1 MTIDITSTEYTIV
14 VYTPTGTAIAYITDF
29 SDLAIGQITNG
40 YDTFQMTVRYGMP
53 GTEYLV
59 TDNRIIVYRKNNL
72 FGVQSYIAFSGTIL
86 KTALVEAEIN
96 TLTVTAFGF
105 EEILARRIVAW
116 KDTARGKTVF
126 PENKTAGFEY
136 PNQIIFKL
144 VASNVGPAAQSTR
157 EVITDLVGT
166 GRTINGVIPE
176 WFTYGDN
183 PDCGLA
189 ISSFDGIANQN
200 LLETIQAVATE
211 GKVGFKVVWTPGA
224 NTYLIEVAADRVGQ
238 DRTDTVRFSIG
249 NGTVDSIETTTDYSQ
264 SWNVAIMSKGGTG
277 ASVRRFVYP
286 NPDQRPSG
294 LLQRETFLTS
304 ATGTT
309 AGNLATA
316 VLEYKNMQKSI
327 SQIQCVIRQSEGLI
341 YGRDYFISDLVT
353 VETTFQRVQLQ
364 VKQVTMSMSSDGVET
379 IGVTLE
385 SE

>member
-1 MTIDITSTEYTIV
+1 
-14 VYTPTGTAIAYITDF
+14 
-29 SDLAIGQITNG
+29 
-40 YDTFQMTVRYGMP
+40 MP
-53 GTEYLV
+53 GTEYL
-59 TDNRIIVYRKNNL
+59 TADNRIIVYRKNNL
-72 FGVQSYIAFSGTIL
+72 FGVPSYIAFSGTIL
-86 KTALVEAEIN
+86 KTVLVEAEIN

-116 KDTARGKTVF
+116 KDTARGRTVF

-136 PNQIIFKL
+136 PSSIIWKL
-144 VASNVGPAAQSTR
+144 VHYNVGQGATSTR
-157 EVITDLVGT
+157 ESVTDLVGT
-166 GRTINGVIPE
+166 GRTINGEIPQ
-176 WFTYGDN
+176 FYNADYQ
-183 PDCGLA
+183 DVGLA

-211 GKVGFKVVWTPGA
+211 GKIGFDISWDTST
-224 NTYLIEVAADRVGQ
+224 NILRLNLAADRVGQ

-264 SWNVAIMSKGGTG
+264 SWNVALMSKGGTG

-286 NPDQRPSG
+286 PPDQRPSG

-327 SQIQCVIRQSEGLI
+327 KQIQCVIRQSEGLI